1 MKPLY
6 LETDWGRETIDPVLV
21 EKYHLIAGTW
31 SPFTH
36 QRILDGKGNFQM
48 DPGEAEDFDTELPEE
63 DYPDDGIDLMQD
75 GFQMSTSEILDFSQ
89 GVDSD

>member
-1 MKPLY
+1 MELLY
-6 LETDWGRETIDPVLV
+6 LETARGRETIDPALI
-21 EKYHLIAGTW
+21 EKYHLIAGTR
-31 SPFTH
+31 SPFTQ
-36 QRILDGKGNFQM
+36 QRILDEQGRFQM
-48 DPGEAEDFDTELPEE
+48 DAFDTEGFDPDLPEE

>member
-1 MKPLY
+1 MEPLF
-6 LETDWGRETIDPVLV
+6 LETAWGRERIDPALI
-21 EKYHLIAGTW
+21 EKYHLIAGTR
-31 SPFTH
+31 SPFTQ
-36 QRILDGKGNFQM
+36 QRILDAKGRYQM
-48 DPGEAEDFDTELPEE
+48 DTDEIETFDPDLPEE

>member
-1 MKPLY
+1 
-6 LETDWGRETIDPVLV
+6 
-21 EKYHLIAGTW
+21 
-31 SPFTH
+31 
-36 QRILDGKGNFQM
+36 M
-48 DPGEAEDFDTELPEE
+48 DPGEAEDFDAELPEE